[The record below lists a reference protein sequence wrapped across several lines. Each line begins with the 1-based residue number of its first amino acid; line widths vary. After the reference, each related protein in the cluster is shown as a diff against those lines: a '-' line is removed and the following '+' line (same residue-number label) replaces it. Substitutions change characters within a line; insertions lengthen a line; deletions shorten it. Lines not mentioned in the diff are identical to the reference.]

1 MADDLVSFFWFNL
14 LVAGLLLFDSLVIH
28 KKAHVI
34 SVREAAYWSVFW
46 IALSLIFNGY
56 IYLFRGTEDALD
68 FFTGYLIEKSLS
80 VDNLFVFV
88 LIFKYFQT
96 PKKHEYKVLF
106 LGILG
111 AIAMRA
117 LFILVGVTLLHKF
130 HWIIYLLGV
139 FLIFTGI
146 HFALGKEQKVDPEKN
161 RLIRLLRYF
170 FPITS
175 KHYEGRFFVYIDKVL
190 HATPLFAALIAI
202 ETTDLIFA
210 LDSIP
215 AILAITSDP
224 FIAYTSNIF
233 AVLGLRSLYFC
244 LSHFIALFQYLH
256 YGLALILI
264 FIGAKMLLSDIVH
277 IPTSTALLIVA
288 AILIV
293 FSLVSYLLLEKK
305 EDIEKP
311 NP

>member
-1 MADDLVSFFWFNL
+1 MSNDIASFFWFNL
-14 LVAGLLLFDSLVIH
+14 LVVGLLLFDALVVH
-28 KKAHVI
+28 KKAHEI

-46 IALSLIFNGY
+46 IALSLLFNGY
-56 IYLFRGTEDALD
+56 IYLSRGAEDALD
-68 FFTGYLIEKSLS
+68 FLTGYLVEKSLS
-80 VDNLFVFV
+80 VDNLFVFL

-117 LFILVGVTLLHKF
+117 LFILLGITLLHQF
-130 HWIIYLLGV
+130 HWIIYLLGL

-146 HFALGKEQKVDPEKN
+146 KFALEKEQKIDPEKN
-161 RLIRLLRYF
+161 SLIRLLRYC
-170 FPITS
+170 FPITE
-175 KHYEGRFFVYIDKVL
+175 KYYEGHFFVYVDKVL
-190 HATPLFAALIAI
+190 HATPLFATLIAI
-202 ETTDLIFA
+202 ETTDVIFA

-224 FIAYTSNIF
+224 FIAYSSNIF

-244 LSHFIALFQYLH
+244 LSHFMKLFRYLH

-264 FIGAKMLLSDIVH
+264 FIGAKMLLADVVK
-277 IPTSTALLIVA
+277 IPTSAALLTVA
-288 AILIV
+288 AILIA
-293 FSLVSYLLLEKK
+293 FSFISYFFQKK
-305 EDIEKP
+305 EEP
-311 NP
+311 